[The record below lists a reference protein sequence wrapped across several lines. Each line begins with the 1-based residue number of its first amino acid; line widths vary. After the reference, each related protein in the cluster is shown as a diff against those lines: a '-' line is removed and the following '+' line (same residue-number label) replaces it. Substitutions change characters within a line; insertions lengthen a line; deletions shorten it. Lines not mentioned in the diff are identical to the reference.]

1 MLTSADVEKEVT
13 FNAVA
18 ATTTVV
24 VLGTVIRQRQLPD
37 TFDMSNVI
45 DKDPQKRGVSVS
57 AQEDILEIITLVR
70 KTCSAT
76 V

>member
-1 MLTSADVEKEVT
+1 MLTSADVEKEVM

-24 VLGTVIRQRQLPD
+24 VLGTVIRQRQVPVI
-37 TFDMSNVI
+37 FDMSTAI

-57 AQEDILEIITLVR
+57 AQ
-70 KTCSAT
+70 
-76 V
+76 